1 MDYDME
7 VATTELK
14 THLLT
19 HNQTMTQS
27 DCCGHGRTLAFLH
40 WPPYIV
46 HVSQE
51 SQAVYGSLVYIIWIQ
66 QQHRSNTNA
75 NPDCN
80 WYE

>member
-46 HVSQE
+46 HVK
-51 SQAVYGSLVYIIWIQ
+51 
-66 QQHRSNTNA
+66 
-75 NPDCN
+75 NPKQ
-80 WYE
+80 YMVV